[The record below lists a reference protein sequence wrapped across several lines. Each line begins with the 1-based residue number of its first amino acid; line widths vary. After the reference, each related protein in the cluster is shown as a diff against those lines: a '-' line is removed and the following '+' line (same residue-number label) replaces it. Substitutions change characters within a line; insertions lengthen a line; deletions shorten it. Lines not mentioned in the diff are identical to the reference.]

1 MPKFS
6 VIVSERV
13 TMRYPPVIVD
23 AADYAAAACQAEA
36 LRVDGDLGDPDSE
49 TVHDASF
56 EVAPQLDTDAVP
68 APGDAQFCVT
78 ALGRLALSV
87 ATDALII
94 ETVLS
99 EVSPPSI
106 EDAAQ

>member
-13 TMRYPPVIVD
+13 TVCYPPVIVD
-23 AADYAAAACQAEA
+23 AEDYAAAADQVEA
-36 LRVDGDLGDPDSE
+36 LRRDRALGDPSSE
-49 TVHDASF
+49 IVQDASF
-56 EVAPQLDTDAVP
+56 EVTPQLDTDP
-68 APGDAQFCVT
+68 APDAGDPQFIVT
-78 ALGRLALSV
+78 ALGRLALTT

-94 ETVLS
+94 ETALA
-99 EVSPPSI
+99 EARPPST